1 MFNPPHASHFGRAW
15 ERMIDVTRRI
25 LDCMHLRNGMKGL
38 THDTLSTFLAEVC
51 AIVNSRPLTTFTKD
65 ASDPSVLTP
74 AMILTQ
80 KVGNL
85 PEYLPTIEPKELYK
99 SQWRYVQTLADE
111 FWRKWEREYLST
123 LQVRRKWMS
132 DEPSL
137 KEGIVVLLEESD
149 SPRNHWQIAR
159 VTRTFSSA
167 DGHVREVEVRVVR
180 GDTVSHYVRPIHKLV
195 PLVLP

>member
-1 MFNPPHASHFGRAW
+1 M
-15 ERMIDVTRRI
+15 
-25 LDCMHLRNGMKGL
+25 
-38 THDTLSTFLAEVC
+38 
-51 AIVNSRPLTTFTKD
+51 
-65 ASDPSVLTP
+65 
-74 AMILTQ
+74 
-80 KVGNL
+80 
-85 PEYLPTIEPKELYK
+85 YK

-111 FWRKWEREYLST
+111 FWRKWEREYLSA
-123 LQVRRKWMS
+123 LQVRRKW
-132 DEPSL
+132 

-159 VTRTFSSA
+159 VTKTFSSA

>member
-1 MFNPPHASHFGRAW
+1 MNP
-15 ERMIDVTRRI
+15 
-25 LDCMHLRNGMKGL
+25 K
-38 THDTLSTFLAEVC
+38 
-51 AIVNSRPLTTFTKD
+51 NS
-65 ASDPSVLTP
+65 
-74 AMILTQ
+74 Q
-80 KVGNL
+80 
-85 PEYLPTIEPKELYK
+85 

-111 FWRKWEREYLST
+111 FWRKWEREYLSA
-123 LQVRRKWMS
+123 LQVRRKW
-132 DEPSL
+132 
-137 KEGIVVLLEESD
+137 KERIVVLLEESD

>member
-1 MFNPPHASHFGRAW
+1 MYN
-15 ERMIDVTRRI
+15 
-25 LDCMHLRNGMKGL
+25 
-38 THDTLSTFLAEVC
+38 
-51 AIVNSRPLTTFTKD
+51 
-65 ASDPSVLTP
+65 
-74 AMILTQ
+74 
-80 KVGNL
+80 
-85 PEYLPTIEPKELYK
+85 

-111 FWRKWEREYLST
+111 FWRKWEREYLSA
-123 LQVRRKWMS
+123 LQVRRKW
-132 DEPSL
+132 

>member
-1 MFNPPHASHFGRAW
+1 MYN
-15 ERMIDVTRRI
+15 
-25 LDCMHLRNGMKGL
+25 
-38 THDTLSTFLAEVC
+38 
-51 AIVNSRPLTTFTKD
+51 
-65 ASDPSVLTP
+65 
-74 AMILTQ
+74 
-80 KVGNL
+80 
-85 PEYLPTIEPKELYK
+85 

-111 FWRKWEREYLST
+111 FWRKWEREYLSA

-149 SPRNHWQIAR
+149 GPRNHWQIAR

-167 DGHVREVEVRVVR
+167 DGHVHEVEVRVVR

>member
-1 MFNPPHASHFGRAW
+1 M
-15 ERMIDVTRRI
+15 
-25 LDCMHLRNGMKGL
+25 
-38 THDTLSTFLAEVC
+38 
-51 AIVNSRPLTTFTKD
+51 
-65 ASDPSVLTP
+65 
-74 AMILTQ
+74 
-80 KVGNL
+80 
-85 PEYLPTIEPKELYK
+85 YK

-111 FWRKWEREYLST
+111 FWRKWEREYLSA
-123 LQVRRKWMS
+123 LQFRRKW
-132 DEPSL
+132 
-137 KEGIVVLLEESD
+137 KEGIVFLLEESD